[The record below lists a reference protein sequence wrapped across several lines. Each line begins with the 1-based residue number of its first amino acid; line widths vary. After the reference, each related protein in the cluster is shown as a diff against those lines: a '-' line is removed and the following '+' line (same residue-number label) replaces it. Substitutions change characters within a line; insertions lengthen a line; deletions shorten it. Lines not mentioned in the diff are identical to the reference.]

1 MIAAD
6 TGITIDAEYSGG
18 KRLAQK
24 EAATSFHESFLVVPS
39 ETAPPPQ
46 PVPTMPYGSVAS
58 LLREYLPQVATKS
71 SVAMVEAKFHFVLA
85 TGEPVAHADFEIG
98 SPQRQRPVRSRRERH
113 AAVIA
118 LLEKW
123 VADDM
128 GDDEDA
134 WIGLKRRIEES
145 RTSTRKR
152 FSD

>member
-1 MIAAD
+1 MIAAN

-18 KRLAQK
+18 KRLAQE
-24 EAATSFHESFLVVPS
+24 EAAASFHESFLVVSS
-39 ETAPPPQ
+39 ETAPAPQ
-46 PVPTMPYGSVAS
+46 PEPTRPHSSAAS

-71 SVAMVEAKFHFVLA
+71 SVEMVEAKFHFVLA
-85 TGEPVAHADFEIG
+85 TGEPVALADFEIG
-98 SPQRQRPVRSRRERH
+98 SPQRQWAVRSRRERH

-123 VADDM
+123 VADEM
-128 GDDEDA
+128 GDDKDA
-134 WIGLKRRIEES
+134 WIGLKKRIEES